1 MKNFKNGLSFGF
13 LCMMLIWGVMGIEF
27 LFPII
32 KQFGIVPREVS
43 IRSFAG
49 IFLSPLIHG
58 DINHIMANSISLFI
72 LAVTLMAS
80 YERLAIRVVLL
91 IVLIGGCLV
100 WLFAREATVHIG
112 ASGLIFGLVGF
123 LIFNVFF
130 RKDWRS
136 LFVAIPIGFLYW
148 TVIFGIF
155 PSDPN
160 ISWEGHLFGLLTGVW
175 LSYILRKSPAN

>member
-1 MKNFKNGLSFGF
+1 MYDADMGSYGDWIFIPYNKTIWYCPKRGKYQEFCRYIFISINTWRYQSYNGKLNFIVYFGCDF
-13 LCMMLIWGVMGIEF
+13 
-27 LFPII
+27 
-32 KQFGIVPREVS
+32 
-43 IRSFAG
+43 
-49 IFLSPLIHG
+49 
-58 DINHIMANSISLFI
+58 
-72 LAVTLMAS
+72 
-80 YERLAIRVVLL
+80 
-91 IVLIGGCLV
+91 GGCLV